1 MLATDSIE
9 HLEIRLLL
17 QAIEGRYGYRFQ
29 DYAEASMRRRVRA
42 ALARSGLPH
51 LGELQHKLLCD
62 PEFFA
67 TLLDDLTVRV
77 SDVFRDPPFFRAFRE
92 KVVPLLHTYPLLKIW
107 HAGCASGEEVY
118 TTAIL
123 LAEENLYD
131 RAQIYATDVS
141 LTALEMAQGGVYAG
155 ERADG
160 FERNYR
166 DSGGKRGLE
175 CYFSRAYGH
184 VTIREPLR
192 RNIVFFQH
200 DLASDHALGEMHVV
214 FCRNVLIYFGAD
226 LREQAFAKFAGCLG
240 RGGFL
245 CLGKSECLS
254 PATRAAF
261 SECSASE
268 RIYRRRAS

>member
-29 DYAEASMRRRVRA
+29 DYAEASMRRRVRV
-42 ALARSGLPH
+42 ALARSGLGH
-51 LGELQHKLLCD
+51 LGELQHKLLCE

-67 TLLDDLTVRV
+67 SLLDDLTVRV

-141 LTALEMAQGGVYAG
+141 STALEMARDGVYG
-155 ERADG
+155 DERAAG
-160 FERNYR
+160 FERNYL
-166 DSGGKRGLE
+166 DSGGKRALD

-184 VTIREPLR
+184 MTIRESLR

-214 FCRNVLIYFGAD
+214 FCRNVLIYFGPA
-226 LREQAFAKFAGCLG
+226 LRERVFATFTGCLG

-245 CLGKSECLS
+245 CLGSNECLS

-261 SECSASE
+261 SECLAPE